1 MAVKKYCIIVAGGT
15 GRRMKSAIPK
25 QFLLLEGKPLLMH
38 TIERFHSF
46 DSSIEIIV
54 VLPAGHH
61 ELWHRLV
68 ADHSFGISHRLAAGG
83 EERFHSVIA
92 GLELVRRA
100 SQDAE
105 HDGAG
110 VAGHDEAIVPGHNEA
125 LFPQHHEAMMP
136 GGEPAHGKKESL
148 IAVHDGVR
156 PLVSHDTIW
165 RCYADAEEFGTA
177 IPFIEPA
184 DSVRFLEGDDSRP
197 IPRTEVRLIQT
208 PQVFRSSLIMNA
220 YDRGFDPSFTDDAT
234 VAEAAGIKI
243 HLTHGNR
250 ENIKITTPEDL
261 AVAHILAGMLRQ

>member
-1 MAVKKYCIIVAGGT
+1 MKKYCIIVAGGT

-46 DSSIEIIV
+46 DSSIGIIL

-61 ELWHRLV
+61 SLWNSLV
-68 ADHSFGISHRLAAGG
+68 TEYGFGISHRLAAGG
-83 EERFHSVIA
+83 EERFHSVKA
-92 GLELVRRA
+92 GLELVRQA
-100 SQDAE
+100 SRDAE
-105 HDGAG
+105 QGAG
-110 VAGHDEAIVPGHNEA
+110 LSGNEGAGLYGHDEARVTGYDNTGVTGVGPGHVIE
-125 LFPQHHEAMMP
+125 
-136 GGEPAHGKKESL
+136 ESL
-148 IAVHDGVR
+148 VAMHDGVR
-156 PLVSHDTIW
+156 PLVSHETIW

-184 DSVRFLEGDDSRP
+184 DSVRVIEGDDSKP
-197 IPRTEVRLIQT
+197 LPRNEVRLIQT
-208 PQVFRSSLIMNA
+208 PQVFRSSMIINA
-220 YDRGFDPSFTDDAT
+220 YDRPFDPSFTDDAT

-261 AVAHILAGMLRQ
+261 AVAHTLFRMLKQ

>member
-38 TIERFHSF
+38 TMERFHSY
-46 DSSIEIIV
+46 DSSIEIIL
-54 VLPAGHH
+54 VLPVGHH
-61 ELWHRLV
+61 HLWKKLV
-68 ADHSFGISHRLAAGG
+68 DEHNFGIGHRLAAGG
-83 EERFHSVIA
+83 EERFHSVRA
-92 GLELVRRA
+92 GLELVRQA
-100 SQDAE
+100 SRDAE
-105 HDGAG
+105 HDEAG
-110 VAGHDEAIVPGHNEA
+110 VHGTGPVPVMN
-125 LFPQHHEAMMP
+125 
-136 GGEPAHGKKESL
+136 ESL

-184 DSVRFLEGDDSRP
+184 DSVRVIEGDDSRP
-197 IPRTEVRLIQT
+197 LPRTVVRLIQT

-220 YDRGFDPSFTDDAT
+220 YDRDFDPSFTDDAT
-234 VAEAAGIKI
+234 VAEAAGIKV

-261 AVAHILAGMLRQ
+261 AVAHILAGMIRQ